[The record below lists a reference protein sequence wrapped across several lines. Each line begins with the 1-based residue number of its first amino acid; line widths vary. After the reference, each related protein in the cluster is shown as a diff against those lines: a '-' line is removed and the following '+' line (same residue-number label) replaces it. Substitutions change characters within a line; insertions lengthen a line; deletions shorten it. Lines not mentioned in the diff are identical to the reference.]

1 LKEEIKMII
10 DAHVHIFE
18 KICGKIK
25 NGNTTNDT
33 WGTVKCG
40 NELIQFLPPYVDK
53 TQFKPEALIKYME
66 YEMIDK
72 AVLLQGCFWGNQN
85 QFVKQALIDYP
96 DKLAGAMYIEP
107 WQENARKYF
116 DENIECF
123 NALKLEISVSTGF
136 SGLKTDF
143 KLTDYMWLYEELA
156 KRNRTLVL
164 DLGVAGSSSYQT
176 EAVKQIID
184 RCGDINIVICHLGQP
199 REYYIDNAILLS
211 EWKKQIEL
219 AKYGNV
225 AFDTA
230 SISAYFFSEI
240 YPHATGQKFF
250 NMALEIA
257 GPKRIITGTDM
268 PGNSMYATYKQML
281 YLPRIYGNYFGL
293 NEEDLADIMGN
304 NSERIYFNK
313 QK

>member
-1 LKEEIKMII
+1 MII

-18 KICGKIK
+18 KIRGKIK
-25 NGNTTNDT
+25 NGNTTNDK

-40 NELIQFLPPYVDK
+40 NDLIQVLPPYNDK

-72 AVLLQGCFWGNQN
+72 AVLQQGCFWGNQN
-85 QFVKQALIDYP
+85 QLVKQALIDYP

-107 WQENARKYF
+107 WRENARRYF

-136 SGLKTDF
+136 SGWNPNF

-156 KRNRTLVL
+156 KRNKTLVL

-184 RCGDINIVICHLGQP
+184 KCGDINIVICHLAQP
-199 REYYIDNAILLS
+199 RAYYIDNPILLE
-211 EWKKQIEL
+211 EWKKQIKL

-240 YPHATGQKFF
+240 YPHTTGEKFF

-257 GPKRIITGTDM
+257 GPKRIMTGTDM
-268 PGNSMYATYKQML
+268 PGNSMIATYKQML
-281 YLPRIYGNYFGL
+281 YLPRIYGNYIGL
-293 NEEDLADIMGN
+293 NEEEIANIMGN
-304 NSERIYFNK
+304 NAERIYFNK
-313 QK
+313 QKQK